1 VSLASPTRSDDL
13 LRIGRNA
20 AWLTI
25 GQVSFGLLSF
35 AAAAFL
41 ARVLAP
47 TAFGIWQSAAAIG
60 ALLAV
65 VSTSGLA
72 TYGTW
77 AVARHPERA
86 RSFVSAILRL
96 RAVTT
101 TIVVLCFAAVLI
113 GIQAETRVRVVF
125 LMAGVGYCLR
135 AFWPDWVYQGM
146 GRGGRLA
153 MATLA
158 HPLLWLLLLA
168 GFVRGPADLILV
180 PTTYITVAVAAGLI
194 LWRDLWKLVD
204 TSDDWRESLWRVYR
218 SAVPLALAGIAVQ
231 LLVSLDYIVLTVMT
245 AAADIAQYA
254 SAVRLALFIQ
264 GIAVAVHAAAFP
276 TVTRAVRDGS
286 ALRLLGQLQAIL
298 ITVTVPVAFG
308 LSYAAGPLV
317 GLVFGAEYGGSVD
330 VLRVLAWQI
339 PVEAV
344 GTLYANLLI
353 ARGRH
358 RTYALI
364 FGIGTCAKLIM
375 LLILVPMFGIVG
387 AAMASVA
394 AIGCIVSAALGLSRI
409 EVQFDV
415 AVVAATLVGGGVV
428 IAFLEAVGMRQ
439 ASFVIAIALI
449 VSGGMFL
456 LLWRAHRWG
465 GFNPKP

>member
-1 VSLASPTRSDDL
+1 VSLARPARSDDL
-13 LRIGRNA
+13 LHIGRNA
-20 AWLTI
+20 VWLTI
-25 GQVSFGLLSF
+25 GQGSFGLLSF

-65 VSTSGLA
+65 VSISGLA

-77 AVARHPERA
+77 AVARHPERT

-101 TIVVLCFAAVLI
+101 AVVVLGFAAVLV
-113 GIQAETRVRVVF
+113 GIQAETGVRVIF
-125 LMAGVGYCLR
+125 FAAGVGYCLR

-146 GRGGRLA
+146 RRGGRLA
-153 MATLA
+153 IATLT

-180 PTTYITVAVAAGLI
+180 PTTYITVAVAAGVV

-204 TSDDWRESLWRVYR
+204 TSDHWPESLWGVYR
-218 SAVPLALAGIAVQ
+218 SALPLALASIAVQ
-231 LLVSLDYIVLTVMT
+231 LLVSLDYIVLTAMT
-245 AAADIAQYA
+245 AAADIAHYA
-254 SAVRLALFIQ
+254 SAARLALFVQ
-264 GIAVAVHAAAFP
+264 GIGVAVHAAALP
-276 TVTRAVRDGS
+276 TITKALREGS
-286 ALRLLGQLQAIL
+286 ARRLLGQLQTIL
-298 ITVTVPVAFG
+298 IAVTVPTAVG
-308 LSYAAGPLV
+308 LSYAAGLVV
-317 GLVFGAEYGGSVD
+317 GLVFGDEYGRSVD

-339 PVEAV
+339 PVDAV

-353 ARGRH
+353 AAGRH

-364 FGIGTCAKLIM
+364 FGIGTCAKLFM

-394 AIGCIVSAALGLSRI
+394 AIGFIVSAALVLSRS
-409 EVQFDV
+409 EVQLDV
-415 AVVAATLVGGGVV
+415 GVIAATLLGGGVIV
-428 IAFLEAVGMRQ
+428 AFLEGVRMGQ
-439 ASFVIAIALI
+439 ASFGVAFALI
-449 VSGGMFL
+449 VCGVMFL
-456 LLWRAHRWG
+456 VLRRTQRSRD
-465 GFNPKP
+465 FNPTP